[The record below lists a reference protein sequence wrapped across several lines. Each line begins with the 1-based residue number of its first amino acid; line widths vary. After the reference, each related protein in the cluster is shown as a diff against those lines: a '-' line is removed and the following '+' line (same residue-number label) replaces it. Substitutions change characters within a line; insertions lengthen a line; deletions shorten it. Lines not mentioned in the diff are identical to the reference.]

1 MFKGFKRFLMQG
13 DLVTVAVG
21 LVIALAF
28 STLIQ
33 AFTTFVI
40 NPLVAA
46 AQGGNAIGLG
56 WQLGAKGNEATY
68 LDIGSFISAVIYF
81 IIFIAVVYFLIVV
94 PYRAYQAKRGAEVFG
109 EPGPVKTC
117 PACLSADLPE
127 AATKCKYCATE
138 QPPMEQTAN

>member
-46 AQGGNAIGLG
+46 AQGGEAIGLG
-56 WQLGAKGNEATY
+56 WQLGAEGNEATY
-68 LDIGSFISAVIYF
+68 VDIGTFISAVI
-81 IIFIAVVYFLIVV
+81 
-94 PYRAYQAKRGAEVFG
+94 
-109 EPGPVKTC
+109 
-117 PACLSADLPE
+117 
-127 AATKCKYCATE
+127 
-138 QPPMEQTAN
+138 